1 MPMHGR
7 PVDTC
12 FAANDFRDYAIDQRT
27 RSSFPSSK
35 LEIVLI
41 PKLFLLWLLATSAV
55 PALATKA
62 VTVEQLEQ
70 LLSANHGKP
79 DAKLA
84 QQLAAV
90 ELTER
95 LSAVRLSRLES
106 DLPGPESRR
115 SLVLLADLSAFLE
128 PPAEEIPATAKPD
141 LAEQH
146 RIIAAAVSYA
156 RKTIH
161 DLPNFFATRDTIR
174 FEDTPEMHRPDMS
187 LILYQALHPVG
198 RSSETV
204 LYRDGREVIDS
215 GAVNATKSESTAQGL
230 TTSGVFGTILA
241 RVLVDAGQGKL
252 AWSHWEQGATGPLAV
267 FRYVVPSEK
276 SHYEVEFCC
285 VPVRHENRI
294 FQQFSGYH
302 GVIAIDPVN
311 GSILRLTLQADL
323 KPSDPIMRSDILVE
337 YGPVEIGGRT
347 YICPVK
353 SVSITLAPVQTS
365 NTVAMSR
372 YRGEVLDTDRK
383 NAPEQ
388 LQTLLNDVV
397 FVQYHMFRSDVR
409 VLTDEN
415 ARPDLTKPISH

>member
-1 MPMHGR
+1 M
-7 PVDTC
+7 
-12 FAANDFRDYAIDQRT
+12 
-27 RSSFPSSK
+27 
-35 LEIVLI
+35 I
-41 PKLFLLWLLATSAV
+41 PKLFLVWLLSASAV
-55 PALATKA
+55 PALAAKA

-70 LLSANHGKP
+70 LLAANHGKP
-79 DAKLA
+79 DAKVA

-95 LSAVRLSRLES
+95 LSAVRLSRWES
-106 DLPGPESRR
+106 GLPGPESRR

-128 PPAEEIPATAKPD
+128 PPAAEIPATAKPEV
-141 LAEQH
+141 AAQ
-146 RIIAAAVSYA
+146 RRMIAAAVSYV
-156 RKTIH
+156 RKTTK

-187 LILYQALHPVG
+187 LILSQGLHPVG

-204 LYRDGREVIDS
+204 LYRDGKEVIDS
-215 GAVNATKSESTAQGL
+215 GAAKAKKSESTAQGL

-252 AWSHWEQGATGPLAV
+252 AWSHWEQGASGPLAV
-267 FRYVVPSEK
+267 FHYAVPIEK

-285 VPVRHENRI
+285 VPGSHENRI

-323 KPSDPIMRSDILVE
+323 KATDPIMRSDILVE
-337 YGPVEIGGRT
+337 YGPVEIGGKT

-353 SVSITLAPVQTS
+353 SVSITLAPAQTS
-365 NTVAMSR
+365 NAAAMSR

-383 NAPEQ
+383 TAPEQ

-397 FVQYHMFRSDVR
+397 FAQYHMFRSDVR
-409 VLTDEN
+409 VLTEEDT
-415 ARPDLTKPISH
+415 RPDLTKPISH